1 MGRSGI
7 VVRMSE
13 AHRFRESVAGNPN
26 VGSKELQEILAQ
38 RKNRGLPEI
47 KTLDETVGLAVSGG
61 GIRSATF
68 GLGVMQELREQRL
81 LDRVD
86 YLSTVS
92 GGGYIGGWFM
102 GNRLRREAEG
112 GKDEFLKDEHE
123 SVRHLRRFG
132 RYLTP
137 RSGFLSA
144 DTWTAL
150 AIWLRNTVAL
160 QVLLLLFLMLVML
173 IPYAGLPLFDLIS
186 GASLPMMEEGDIQTR
201 RENLEVWNLTQGGMI
216 GLAGLLAC
224 FCLLRVSRGGRADVG
239 VAEPT
244 ARTRKMRDG
253 FHQVVAGLE
262 KHSWG
267 RLLTRCLNGCVLW
280 MRERTKWIDAC
291 VILLLM
297 HVGFMTPALLWGL
310 MEVNELHIHAWEHER
325 IRQLCLMVSGLMVVT
340 RVVCRSAPRCRGLVK
355 FALSLVAQFAVVYLL
370 TLVLAHAAI
379 SLLLDILSLELPQK
393 LGLTNLHVRHAG
405 FLMTL
410 EWRLI
415 LGAPMCIF
423 FYSLLIGA
431 GISMGGKDLDDRFR
445 EWWARI
451 GAWLFI
457 VSLASLL
464 LCAVALKGPELV
476 AWVLPRLELRLPAL
490 LGWIVTSGIG
500 LQLAGGAGTNGVRH
514 SGVKEKLVLLAPL
527 FFFSGLLLAVA
538 CLVDGL
544 MRFSTEHWG
553 ELNTWLSGVL
563 PSGWSEWLH
572 SPLIRGDGPLL
583 VVIACLCVVLAVA
596 LTHLD
601 INELSMNLFYRNRLM
616 RCYLGAAR
624 PGRDRRTE
632 LFTGFDFGDDLPL
645 HQMQHAVKPGF
656 RGPFWIVNTAVN
668 TAKNPDLDV
677 AERLAESFAMTPLFC
692 GYERAGMGVGSGFL
706 EKVRQG
712 YRPTGKYMNGQMT
725 AGAAISISGAAASP
739 NSGYHTSPLIAFML
753 TVFNA
758 RLGWWAANPAQ
769 AKGWDL
775 ASPPVYRPMGWY
787 VMKELFGSASIKD
800 PFIYLSDG
808 GHFENLGLY
817 ELVRRRCKVIIVS
830 DAEEDGG
837 YTFHGLGT
845 AIRRCW
851 VDFGVRLEIDTHSI
865 SPETEGG
872 PCRGH
877 CAIGRIIYDSDD
889 SSKDGTLVY
898 LKSSWTGDEPT
909 DLLQYRAANP
919 GFPHESTGDQFFSE
933 SQFESYRKLGRH
945 VAKTCFDASMN
956 YLKQTD
962 PGLLDASERHEGA
975 DAPTQA
981 KFLER
986 FSETLRHYWAPL
998 TEGSDS
1004 EFIRNTEM
1012 LVGIWRDVQTQADL
1026 QWMERVILPAPGCNF
1041 KVRLEKEVW
1050 PVDELSKGQRLA
1062 GRLLCQRLF
1071 QLMENVYLD
1080 LDLARTTSAEDNSGW
1095 MNLFR
1100 HWARFSFVE
1109 AEWETAKPTYGE
1121 RFAAFW
1127 DQQLAPVN
1135 QRPPVH
1141 SQADPKIQM
1150 EYHLNREQ
1158 KARSR
1163 LQTRLDHLIRKM
1175 RSGR

>member
-1 MGRSGI
+1 MNH
-7 VVRMSE
+7 
-13 AHRFRESVAGNPN
+13 ALRFRDPDPSCPDVRLDEV
-26 VGSKELQEILAQ
+26 KEIQAQ
-38 RKNRGLPEI
+38 RENRCLPKIE
-47 KTLDETVGLAVSGG
+47 TLEETVGLAVSGG

-68 GLGVMQELREQRL
+68 GLGVMQELRSQGL
-81 LDRVD
+81 LDQVD

-102 GNRLRREAEG
+102 SNRLRRGEEK
-112 GKDEFLKDEHE
+112 KDEFLDDGHE
-123 SVRHLRRFG
+123 AVRHLRRFG

-137 RSGFLSA
+137 QSGFLSA

-150 AIWLRNTVAL
+150 SIWLRNTVAL

-186 GASLPMMEEGDIQTR
+186 GASLPMMSDADMQAR
-201 RENLEVWNLTQGGMI
+201 RDNLEVWNLTQGGMM
-216 GLAGLLAC
+216 GLVGLLAC
-224 FCLLRVSRGGRADVG
+224 ICLMRVSRGGRAAVG
-239 VAEPT
+239 VAEPS
-244 ARTRKMRDG
+244 ARTRKIRG
-253 FHQVVAGLE
+253 FFSKLVAGLE
-262 KHSWG
+262 KRHWG
-267 RLLTRCLNGCVLW
+267 RLLVRCFRGCVRW
-280 MRERTKWIDAC
+280 MREKTKWMDAC
-291 VILLLM
+291 VVLLLM

-310 MEVNELHIHAWEHER
+310 MEVYELHIQAWEHER

-340 RVVCRSAPRCRGLVK
+340 RILCRSAPRCRGLVK
-355 FALSLVAQFAVVYLL
+355 FALSLAAQFAVVYVL
-370 TLVLAHAAI
+370 TLGLAHAAI
-379 SLLLDILSLELPQK
+379 SLLLDILSMELPQK
-393 LGLTNLHVRHAG
+393 LGFTNVHMRHAG
-405 FLMTL
+405 FLTTL

-431 GISMGGKDLDDRFR
+431 GISMAGKDLDDRFR

-457 VSLASLL
+457 VSLASLV
-464 LCAVALKGPELV
+464 LCLVALKGPELV
-476 AWVLPRLELRLPAL
+476 AWMMPKLEMRLPAML
-490 LGWIVTSGIG
+490 AWVVTSGIG
-500 LQLAGGAGTNGVRH
+500 LKLAGGASTNGVKS
-514 SGVKEKLVLLAPL
+514 SGIKEKLVLLAPL

-544 MRFSTEHWG
+544 MHLSTEHWG
-553 ELNTWLSGVL
+553 ELSRWLSEVL
-563 PSGWSEWLH
+563 PNGWSEWLYT
-572 SPLIRGDGPLL
+572 PLIKGDGPLL
-583 VVIACLCVVLAVA
+583 VLIACICLVLAIA

-624 PGRDRRTE
+624 PGSDRRTE

-645 HQMQHAVKPGF
+645 CQMLHKVKGTF

-668 TAKNPDLDV
+668 TSKNPDLDV
-677 AERLAESFAMTPLFC
+677 AERLAESFSLTPLYC
-692 GYERAGMGVGSGFL
+692 GFERSGMGVGSGL
-706 EKVRQG
+706 SEQVRQG
-712 YRPTGKYMNGQMT
+712 FRPTDKYMDGQMT

-739 NSGYHTSPLIAFML
+739 NSGYHTAPLIAFML

-758 RLGWWAANPAQ
+758 RLGWWSANPAR
-769 AKGWDL
+769 AKGWDQ
-775 ASPPVYRPMGWY
+775 ASPPVYQPMSWY
-787 VMKELFGSASIKD
+787 VVKELFGSASIKD

-817 ELVRRRCKVIIVS
+817 ELVRRRCRVIIVS

-851 VDFGVRLEIDTHSI
+851 VDFGVRLEIDTRSI
-865 SPETEGG
+865 SPETEGS

-877 CAIGRIIYDSDD
+877 CAIGRICYDPNDRT
-889 SSKDGTLVY
+889 KDGTLVY

-945 VAKTCFDASMN
+945 VAKTCFEASVMF
-956 YLKQTD
+956 LRQTN
-962 PGLLDASERHEGA
+962 PGLVDAGERAPGA
-975 DAPTQA
+975 VAPTQTV
-981 KFLER
+981 FLSR
-986 FSETLRHYWAPL
+986 FATTLRQYWAPL
-998 TEGSDS
+998 TEGSDT
-1004 EFIRNTEM
+1004 EFVRNTET
-1012 LVGIWRDVQTQADL
+1012 LVGIWKDVQTL
-1026 QWMERVILPAPGCNF
+1026 SELHWMERIILPSPGSDLSG
-1041 KVRLEKEVW
+1041 RLKREEW
-1050 PVDELSKGQRLA
+1050 PVDALSPGQQRA
-1062 GRLLCQRLF
+1062 GRFLCQRLF

-1080 LDLARTTSAEDNSGW
+1080 LDLARTTSEEDNSGW

-1109 AEWETAKPTYGE
+1109 LEWKAAKPTFGE
-1121 RFAAFW
+1121 RFTAFW
-1127 DQQLAPVN
+1127 DQQLAPPR
-1135 QRPPVH
+1135 QSGLTEASQIPPN
-1141 SQADPKIQM
+1141 I
-1150 EYHLNREQ
+1150 
-1158 KARSR
+1158 
-1163 LQTRLDHLIRKM
+1163 
-1175 RSGR
+1175 

>member
-1 MGRSGI
+1 MNHA
-7 VVRMSE
+7 M
-13 AHRFRESVAGNPN
+13 RFRDPDPTCPDVRLDEV
-26 VGSKELQEILAQ
+26 EEIQAQ
-38 RKNRGLPEI
+38 RENRCLPKIEA
-47 KTLDETVGLAVSGG
+47 LEETVGLAVSGG

-68 GLGVMQELREQRL
+68 GLGVMQELRSQGL
-81 LDRVD
+81 LDQVD

-92 GGGYIGGWFM
+92 GGGYIGGWFIS
-102 GNRLRREAEG
+102 NRLRRGEEK
-112 GKDEFLKDEHE
+112 KDEFLDDGHE
-123 SVRHLRRFG
+123 AVRHLRRFG

-137 RSGFLSA
+137 QSGFLSA

-150 AIWLRNTVAL
+150 SIWLRNTVAL

-186 GASLPMMEEGDIQTR
+186 GASMPTMSEADIQAR
-201 RENLEVWNLTQGGMI
+201 RENLEVWNLTQGGMM
-216 GLAGLLAC
+216 GLVGLLAC
-224 FCLLRVSRGGRADVG
+224 FCLMRVSRGGKSDVG
-239 VAEPT
+239 VAEPS
-244 ARTRKMRDG
+244 ARLRKIRD
-253 FHQVVAGLE
+253 FCSKWVAGLE
-262 KHSWG
+262 KHPSG
-267 RLLTRCLNGCVLW
+267 RLLVRCFQGSVRW
-280 MRERTKWIDAC
+280 MREKTKWMDAC
-291 VILLLM
+291 VILVLM

-310 MEVNELHIHAWEHER
+310 MEVNELHIQAWEHER
-325 IRQLCLMVSGLMVVT
+325 IRQLCMMVSGLMVVT
-340 RVVCRSAPRCRGLVK
+340 RILCRNTPRCRGLVK
-355 FALSLVAQFAVVYLL
+355 FALSLAAQFAVVYLL
-370 TLVLAHAAI
+370 TLGLAHAAI
-379 SLLLDILSLELPQK
+379 SILLDILSVELPQK
-393 LGLTNLHVRHAG
+393 LGITNLHMRHAG

-431 GISMGGKDLDDRFR
+431 GISMAGKDLDDRFR

-457 VSLASLL
+457 VSLASLV
-464 LCAVALKGPELV
+464 LCVVALKGPELV
-476 AWVLPRLELRLPAL
+476 MWMMPRLEMRLPAML
-490 LGWIVTSGIG
+490 TWIVTSGIG
-500 LQLAGGAGTNGVRH
+500 LKLAGGASTNGVRR
-514 SGVKEKLVLLAPL
+514 SGLKEKLVLLAPL

-553 ELNTWLSGVL
+553 KVYGWLGEVL
-563 PSGWSEWLH
+563 PGQWSEWLYT
-572 SPLIRGDGPLL
+572 PLIKGDGPLL
-583 VVIACLCVVLAVA
+583 VLIVGLCLVLAIA

-624 PGRDRRTE
+624 PGSDRRTE

-645 HQMQHAVKPGF
+645 CQMQHRVKKGF

-668 TAKNPDLDV
+668 TSKNPDLDV
-677 AERLAESFAMTPLFC
+677 AERLAESFSMTPLYC
-692 GYERAGMGVGSGFL
+692 GFERLGLGVGSGLL

-712 YRPTGKYMNGQMT
+712 FRPTEKYMNGQMT

-739 NSGYHTSPLIAFML
+739 NSGYHTAPLIAFML

-758 RLGWWAANPAQ
+758 RLGWWSANPARRN
-769 AKGWDL
+769 GWDQ
-775 ASPPVYRPMGWY
+775 ASPPVYRPMSWY
-787 VMKELFGSASIKD
+787 VVKELFGSASIND

-817 ELVRRRCKVIIVS
+817 ELVRRRCRVIIVS

-851 VDFGVRLEIDTHSI
+851 VDFGVRLEIDTRSI

-877 CAIGRIIYDSDD
+877 CAIGRICYDPNDRT
-889 SSKDGTLVY
+889 KDGTLVY

-945 VAKTCFDASMN
+945 VTKTCFEASVMF
-956 YLKQTD
+956 LRQTD
-962 PGLLDASERHEGA
+962 PGLLDASERLPGA
-975 DAPTQA
+975 VAPAQA
-981 KFLER
+981 VFLNR
-986 FSETLRHYWAPL
+986 FATTLRQYWAPL
-998 TEGSDS
+998 TEGSDT
-1004 EFIRNTEM
+1004 EFVRNTET
-1012 LVGIWRDVQTQADL
+1012 LVGIWKDVQTMSDL
-1026 QWMERVILPAPGCNF
+1026 HWMECIILPPAGSNLSG
-1041 KVRLEKEVW
+1041 RLKREDW
-1050 PVDELSKGQRLA
+1050 PVEALSPGQQRA
-1062 GRLLCQRLF
+1062 GRFLCQRLF

-1080 LDLARTTSAEDNSGW
+1080 LDLARTTSEEDNSGW

-1100 HWARFSFVE
+1100 HWARFTFVE
-1109 AEWETAKPTYGE
+1109 NEWKTAKPTFGE

-1127 DQQLAPVN
+1127 DQQLAPPR
-1135 QRPPVH
+1135 QPGTT
-1141 SQADPKIQM
+1141 
-1150 EYHLNREQ
+1150 EYPQNP
-1158 KARSR
+1158 A
-1163 LQTRLDHLIRKM
+1163 IV
-1175 RSGR
+1175 

>member
-1 MGRSGI
+1 MVGG
-7 VVRMSE
+7 MND
-13 AHRFRESVAGNPN
+13 ALRFCESDATPDGAN
-26 VGSKELQEILAQ
+26 VYGYELKEILAQ
-38 RKNRGLPEI
+38 RKNRGLPQIGRLE
-47 KTLDETVGLAVSGG
+47 ETVGLAVSGG

-68 GLGVMQELREQRL
+68 GLGVMQELRAQGL

-112 GKDEFLKDEHE
+112 KEDSFLNDEHE
-123 SVRHLRRFG
+123 AVRHLRRFG

-150 AIWLRNTVAL
+150 SIWLRNTVAL
-160 QVLLLLFLMLVML
+160 QVLLLLFVMLVML
-173 IPYAGLPLFDLIS
+173 LPYAGLPLFDLIS
-186 GASLPMMEEGDIQTR
+186 GSSLATMSDADIEAR
-201 RENLEVWNLTQGGMI
+201 RDNLEFWNLTQGGIM

-224 FCLLRVSRGGRADVG
+224 FCLMRVSRGGRAEVG
-239 VAEPT
+239 VDEPT
-244 ARTRKMRDG
+244 ARTRRMRDRY
-253 FHQVVAGLE
+253 QQMAAGLE
-262 KHSWG
+262 KHARG
-267 RLLTRCLNGCVLW
+267 RLLMGCLNGSVRW
-280 MRERTKWIDAC
+280 MREKTKWIDAC

-297 HVGFMTPALLWGL
+297 QVGFMTPALLWGL
-310 MEVNELHIHAWEHER
+310 MEVNQLHINAWEHER
-325 IRQLCLMVSGLMVVT
+325 IRQLCMMVSGLMVVT
-340 RVVCRSAPRCRGLVK
+340 RVLCRNTPRCRGLLK
-355 FALSLVAQFAVVYLL
+355 LALSLVAQFAVVYLL

-379 SLLLDILSLELPQK
+379 SLMLDILSLELPQK
-393 LGLTNLHVRHAG
+393 LILNNLHVRHAS

-415 LGAPMCIF
+415 LSAPMCIF

-431 GISMGGKDLDDRFR
+431 GISMAGKDLDDRFR

-457 VSLASLL
+457 VSLASLV
-464 LCAVALKGPELV
+464 LCALALKGPELV
-476 AWVLPRLELRLPAL
+476 AWMLPRLELRLPAL

-500 LQLAGGAGTNGVRH
+500 LQLASGTGTSGVRH

-544 MRFSTEHWG
+544 MRFATLHWG
-553 ELNTWLSGVL
+553 ELYAWLSTLL
-563 PSGWSEWLH
+563 PSGWNGWLQT
-572 SPLIRGDGPLL
+572 PFVRGDGPLL
-583 VVIACLCVVLAVA
+583 MLTACICTVLVVA

-624 PGRDRRTE
+624 PGSDRRTE
-632 LFTGFDFGDDLPL
+632 LFTSFDFGDDLPL
-645 HQMQHAVKPGF
+645 HQMQHGMKTGF

-677 AERLAESFAMTPLFC
+677 AERLAESFAMTPLYC
-692 GYERAGMGVGSGFL
+692 GYERRGLGVGSGFL
-706 EKVRQG
+706 EKVPQG
-712 YRPTGKYMNGQMT
+712 YRPTEKYLGGQMT
-725 AGAAISISGAAASP
+725 ASAAISISGAAASP

-758 RLGWWAANPAQ
+758 RLGWWAANPALK
-769 AKGWDL
+769 KGWDL
-775 ASPPVYRPMGWY
+775 ASPPVHRPMGWY
-787 VMKELFGSASIKD
+787 VVKELFGSASIKD

-851 VDFGVRLEIDTHSI
+851 VDFGVRLEIDTRSI

-872 PCRGH
+872 ICRGH
-877 CAIGRIIYDSDD
+877 CAIGRIVYDASD
-889 SSKDGTLVY
+889 KTQDGTLVY

-909 DLLQYRAANP
+909 DLVQYRAANP

-945 VAKTCFDASMN
+945 VAKTCFDASVKF
-956 YLKQTD
+956 LHQIE
-962 PGLLDASERHEGA
+962 PSLLDANKRKT
-975 DAPTQA
+975 DAEEPTQA
-981 KFLER
+981 LFLNR
-986 FSETLRHYWAPL
+986 LSETLRQYWAPL
-998 TEGSDS
+998 TEGSDT
-1004 EFIRNTEM
+1004 EFIRNTET

-1026 QWMERVILPAPGCNF
+1026 QWMERMILPDPGCNF
-1041 KVRLEKEVW
+1041 KERLPLEV
-1050 PVDELSKGQRLA
+1050 LSLDKLSPGQKLA

-1080 LDLARTTSAEDNSGW
+1080 LDLARTTSEEDNSGW

-1100 HWARFSFVE
+1100 HWARFSCVE
-1109 AEWETAKPTYGE
+1109 MEWQAARPTYGE

-1127 DQQLAPVN
+1127 DQQLAPP
-1135 QRPPVH
+1135 QKPE
-1141 SQADPKIQM
+1141 K
-1150 EYHLNREQ
+1150 RE
-1158 KARSR
+1158 
-1163 LQTRLDHLIRKM
+1163 I
-1175 RSGR
+1175 